1 MQLRQ
6 RFSIPRSSARSKD
19 PPSEPPAIGPSPSE
33 SQYQTIFDRYPHPA
47 WILDRATLRF
57 LAANATAVERYGY
70 SREEFLAMSYPEI
83 HLPEDEGELRQEL
96 GQHAVSRGASHWRQK
111 SKSGSLMRIHAVWR
125 PVPFNRVPAI
135 LMIGEST
142 QPSRRRLLEETEEGR
157 DRLLA
162 LSRRLVE
169 IQETERSEIARE
181 LHNEIGQ
188 LLTGL
193 KLLIAAGM
201 QRESLEV
208 PDPDQEEM
216 AAIVAE
222 LIGRLRDIPMTLRPP
237 MLDEIGLLPTL
248 QWHFGRY
255 TARTRVRV
263 RHQQDIESA
272 RFPAAV
278 EIAAFRIIQEALTNV
293 ARHAAVEEVEVEVRA
308 DRDYLTL
315 RIEDRGQ
322 GFNPRTASTVGSA
335 GIIGIQERA
344 RLVGGHLTLES
355 AMTAGTRIAVV
366 FPLGHHE
373 AGTPVPEP

>member
-1 MQLRQ
+1 MQLQ
-6 RFSIPRSSARSKD
+6 RKRPSIDPTPSIDPRRS
-19 PPSEPPAIGPSPSE
+19 EN
-33 SQYQTIFDRYPHPA
+33 QYQTIFDCYPHPT

-57 LAANATAVERYGY
+57 LAVNDAAVERYGY
-70 SREEFLAMSYPEI
+70 SRAEFLDMSYPDI
-83 HLPEDEGELRQEL
+83 HLADDGVELKQKL
-96 GQHAVSRGASHWRQK
+96 GQFGGSRGASDWRQRT
-111 SKSGSLMRIHAVWR
+111 KSGSLVRIHAVWR

-142 QPSRRRLLEETEEGR
+142 PTARRRLLVETEEGR

-169 IQETERSEIARE
+169 IQETERSDLARE
-181 LHNEIGQ
+181 LHDEIGQ

-193 KLLIAAGM
+193 KLLIAAGAR
-201 QRESLEV
+201 RESREV

-216 AAIVAE
+216 AAIVNE
-222 LIGRLRDIPMTLRPP
+222 LIGRLRDISMSLRPP

-248 QWHFGRY
+248 VWHFERY

-263 RHQQDIESA
+263 VLRQTIEGA
-272 RFPAAV
+272 RFPAPV

-293 ARHAAVEEVEVEVRA
+293 ARHAAVEVVEVDVRA
-308 DRDYLTL
+308 DRENLIL
-315 RIEDRGQ
+315 RIEDRGH
-322 GFNPRTASTVGSA
+322 GFDPHTPSTGGSA

-355 AMTAGTRIAVV
+355 AMAAGTRIAVV
-366 FPLGHHE
+366 LPLGSHE
-373 AGTPVPEP
+373 ADAQVPQP